1 MARKTFIS
9 YKYSES
15 KELRDRIINRLGS
28 DATYYKGENGYSP
41 NMSSYTSLT
50 IKEYLKNMI
59 YDTSVTIVI
68 LSPNMRLSQWI
79 EWEIEY
85 SLKSISRN
93 DRTSKTN
100 GIVCVVKK
108 DYYLGYAWM
117 KDCYGNWKT
126 DNLFPIIK
134 KNMNNAK
141 NKLRNA
147 YLGLSE
153 NYIDIVTEDDFLR
166 HPQKYIEESHKKS
179 ENIDSYN
186 ITKQTEKVF

>member
-15 KELRDRIINRLGS
+15 KELRDKIINSLGS

-41 NMSSYTSLT
+41 DMSSYTSFT

-68 LSPNMRLSQWI
+68 LSPNMKASNWI

-108 DYYLGYAWM
+108 EPYYGYNWM
-117 KDCYGNWKT
+117 KDFYGNWQLDK
-126 DNLFPIIK
+126 LFPIIK

-141 NKLRNA
+141 NKIFNA
-147 YLGLSE
+147 YLGLSQ
-153 NYIDIVTEDDFLR
+153 NYIDIVTEDEFLIY
-166 HPQKYIEESHKKS
+166 PQKYIEAAHEKS
-179 ENIDSYN
+179 KNIDHYN
-186 ITKQTEKVF
+186 ITKQIEKVY